1 MQTLLRL
8 GPNSPRSIIS
18 RPSLSQPT
26 CQRLLLRKFSTKTPT
41 LSPSL
46 RRSYLYVPSSSDK
59 MLEKTKTSDS
69 DVFVYDLE
77 DSIAPN
83 VNDKVTAR
91 ERLKAFLAV
100 EFYSF
105 QDFIVPNVGCNWQ
118 TDPIANRGRVGVRV
132 NGIGTPFFEDDI
144 KALVCPFTSSDF
156 IE

>member
-1 MQTLLRL
+1 
-8 GPNSPRSIIS
+8 
-18 RPSLSQPT
+18 
-26 CQRLLLRKFSTKTPT
+26 
-41 LSPSL
+41 
-46 RRSYLYVPSSSDK
+46 

-105 QDFIVPNVGCNWQ
+105 QDFIVPNVGCN
-118 TDPIANRGRVGVRV
+118 
-132 NGIGTPFFEDDI
+132 
-144 KALVCPFTSSDF
+144 
-156 IE
+156 